1 MKNATFP
8 TRAECAPV
16 NRLRARGGWLALSS
30 EDVTHLL
37 LLLDP
42 LRVAED
48 ALEFALDFAK
58 DRWLHVTIT
67 HGGRLV
73 YPSAPDITAGRD
85 EDKHALF
92 DVICL
97 YWQIKNRYEN
107 VTISH
112 RVPRSAQQVLAAA
125 SESSVDL
132 IMLPEA
138 LFDPFKHLLIVDGGR
153 EVLRTSVCPIVV
165 ITAAASNSTEG
176 PTSEISWFR

>member
-16 NRLRARGGWLALSS
+16 SRLRARGGWLALSAQ
-30 EDVTHLL
+30 DVTHLL

-48 ALEFALDFAK
+48 ALAFALNFAK
-58 DRWLHVTIT
+58 DRWRQVTIM
-67 HGGRLV
+67 HGGKLV
-73 YPSAPDITAGRD
+73 PPLAPDTQAARD

-92 DVICL
+92 DLICL

-112 RVPRSAQQVLAAA
+112 RVPRSVQQVLAEA
-125 SESSVDL
+125 SESSIDL

-138 LFDPFKHLLIVDGGR
+138 LFDPFKHLLAVDGGR
-153 EVLRTSVCPIVV
+153 EVLRFSHCPIVV
-165 ITAAASNSTEG
+165 ITAAAINSTEP
-176 PTSEISWFR
+176 PTSDISWFR